1 MLSGFF
7 VTKKGK
13 NLLAKTHDGAN
24 IELTRAEIGSGD
36 IPEGQLVTEV
46 TSLYGKVKEL
56 PLGEVK
62 VGSGKEVCI
71 PVQLTNKGVL
81 TSFLFKEIGVYAIDP
96 DEGEILYLYG
106 NTDVTGDVPDEVKS
120 ESESQVDYLFNLLLN
135 IDNTTKVDVNVDN
148 SLIYATLQNLS
159 DMADTKVDKV
169 SGKGLSTEDYTTAEK
184 NKLAGI
190 AAGANKYVHPS
201 THPVGM
207 ITGLGTAATENTG
220 TSSGNVPVIESN
232 GKLPAVIIPSD
243 DGKQDKLTFDT
254 SPKSGSTNPVTSAGI
269 YTALAGKANREHNQG
284 HDTITFN
291 PEANKERD
299 VFLLDRGYVDVAGAC
314 RTAFMP
320 ADAITV
326 EYTQDNGV
334 TWNSYNLTDT
344 EKKNLFSMNR
354 SFFIKL
360 GGPNATA
367 QTIGHGVRITVEP
380 VDRYTNVDTF
390 YCWFSSASSS
400 TKCSIERST
409 IEAKNTFTTIRS
421 NVPVSGSAGSN
432 MITFPEG
439 RFGGDTSQTSNGYA
453 YRFTF
458 ITTTIDTTT
467 TTASMVT
474 DLRLYG
480 SKVWAIPNQMMFNGH
495 LYSWDANQNATFP
508 AQLNAAGGTLTGEL
522 VPNGGLAHAG
532 TDGYI
537 AYPDGGQYVSS
548 ISSVTGMLKIA
559 LPVSWTSTMLKFKV
573 SIYNYKD
580 NTSVDY
586 ILAGYNYRA
595 EYGWSRTTAYCVS
608 PWGQEVSNL
617 PVSFG
622 HDGTKC
628 AITIGTP
635 TTVWSYPQVVI
646 SDVTVAFEH
655 TKYDMWKSGWSL
667 SFVTEVLPTVNA
679 TISNTNITYNLDANN
694 LRAGLVPPER
704 LSPDPGVY
712 TVSPQLGPS
721 DVLHS
726 SLDNPTLAEIG
737 AVDSTFTNKIAFY
750 PYENA
755 LCEISSDG
763 GTTWTPDP
771 NMTETKWKK
780 LVSENNELNN
790 TTFSANVQYRITFS
804 SNRYCYLNAVYFYAS
819 MPASTKIG
827 VKIER
832 YNESDSEWSILTPQT
847 NALTARPDHFW
858 LQHAR
863 TAFNPTLESKAY
875 FSKVRITFIPAGNV
889 EASSTIDLRGLRW
902 YGTFPGT
909 DHRTIYSWDE
919 DKNVTFPAQLKASE
933 VYDNNQRV
941 YSPVNK
947 PSAEDLG
954 AATSSHTHNL
964 ATTAES
970 GYMSGADKTKV
981 EATNVAYGTC
991 STAAA
996 TAAKVVT
1003 LSGNTNWKLVP
1014 GSMVVVKFTYTNTAT
1029 NPTLNVNGTGAKSIW
1044 VNTAVIT
1051 TSNLTYAGIAS
1062 RPIKFVYDGTY
1073 YVVMGWSGD
1082 DNSTY
1087 ALMTAAEA
1095 TTGTATNAKLISAKV
1110 LHDKIEEMLSESLS
1124 GSGTGQTWH
1133 AKDILGSGTTST
1145 ADATAESGYSVTID
1159 TTAKNIDGSA
1169 KKYKAPFGTYV
1180 AIFRVQASTVTGS
1193 ADKIKLEIWGASAAI
1208 ASRAVKLSD
1217 FSAASKWEYFKIPFE
1232 TDSTSGRD
1240 IYPKVTCLNATGNV
1254 KVDNI
1259 VVVPNAFA
1267 LM

>member
-269 YTALAGKANREHNQG
+269 YTALAGKANSKHNQG

-291 PEANKERD
+291 PEANKEGD
-299 VFLLDRGYVDVAGAC
+299 VFLLDRGYVDTAGAC

-326 EYTQDNGV
+326 EYTQDGGM
-334 TWNSYNLTDT
+334 TWKPYNLTDAQ
-344 EKKNLFSMNR
+344 KQGLFSMNR

-421 NVPVSGSAGSN
+421 NVPVIGSSGPNSITFAAGSFGGSA
-432 MITFPEG
+432 
-439 RFGGDTSQTSNGYA
+439 DQTSNFYS

-458 ITTTIDTTT
+458 ITTAISTTET
-467 TTASMVT
+467 TVPKVT

-480 SKVWAIPNQMMFNGH
+480 SKVWRMPNQMMFDGH
-495 LYSWDANQNATFP
+495 LYSWDTAQNATFP
-508 AQLNAAGGTLTGEL
+508 AQLKAPAIYDSGQRVYSPSNKPTAADVGALPMDGGTLAGEL

-532 TDGYI
+532 IDGYI
-537 AYPDGGQYVSS
+537 AYPDGGQYISS
-548 ISSVTGMLKIA
+548 IQNVTGMLKIT
-559 LPVSWTSTMLKFKV
+559 LPVSWTNTMLKFKV
-573 SIYNYKD
+573 SICNSRNK
-580 NTSVDY
+580 THAEY
-586 ILAGYNYRA
+586 IISGYNIENR
-595 EYGWSRTTAYCVS
+595 WSFFDAYCLS
-608 PWGQEVSNL
+608 PWGGVLSNL

-622 HDGTKC
+622 HDGSKC

-635 TTVWSYPQVVI
+635 TTVWNYPQVVI
-646 SDVTVAFEH
+646 SDIMMGYSNTS
-655 TKYDMWKSGWSL
+655 YDMWKSGWNI
-667 SFVTEVLPTVNA
+667 SFITEALPTVST
-679 TISNTNITYNLDANN
+679 TIANTNIGYNVR
-694 LRAGLVPPER
+694 RA
-704 LSPDPGVY
+704 D
-712 TVSPQLGPS
+712 
-721 DVLHS
+721 
-726 SLDNPTLAEIG
+726 
-737 AVDSTFTNKIAFY
+737 
-750 PYENA
+750 
-755 LCEISSDG
+755 
-763 GTTWTPDP
+763 
-771 NMTETKWKK
+771 
-780 LVSENNELNN
+780 
-790 TTFSANVQYRITFS
+790 
-804 SNRYCYLNAVYFYAS
+804 
-819 MPASTKIG
+819 
-827 VKIER
+827 
-832 YNESDSEWSILTPQT
+832 
-847 NALTARPDHFW
+847 
-858 LQHAR
+858 
-863 TAFNPTLESKAY
+863 
-875 FSKVRITFIPAGNV
+875 
-889 EASSTIDLRGLRW
+889 
-902 YGTFPGT
+902 
-909 DHRTIYSWDE
+909 
-919 DKNVTFPAQLKASE
+919 
-933 VYDNNQRV
+933 
-941 YSPVNK
+941 
-947 PSAEDLG
+947 G
-954 AATSSHTHNL
+954 AAT
-964 ATTAES
+964 
-970 GYMSGADKTKV
+970 ADK
-981 EATNVAYGTC
+981 VANKLTIGSKTYDG
-991 STAAA
+991 SVA
-996 TAAKVVT
+996 VT
-1003 LSGNTNWKLVP
+1003 L
-1014 GSMVVVKFTYTNTAT
+1014 
-1029 NPTLNVNGTGAKSIW
+1029 
-1044 VNTAVIT
+1044 
-1051 TSNLTYAGIAS
+1051 TSE
-1062 RPIKFVYDGTY
+1062 D
-1073 YVVMGWSGD
+1073 
-1082 DNSTY
+1082 
-1087 ALMTAAEA
+1087 
-1095 TTGTATNAKLISAKV
+1095 
-1110 LHDKIEEMLSESLS
+1110 LS
-1124 GSGTGQTWH
+1124 GGATGQTWH

-1159 TTAKNIDGSA
+1159 TTAKSLNGSV

-1193 ADKIKLEIWGASAAI
+1193 ADKVKLEIWGTSAAI
-1208 ASRAVKLSD
+1208 ASRTLKLSD
-1217 FSAASKWEYFKIPFE
+1217 FSVASKWEYFKIPFE
-1232 TDSTSGRD
+1232 TDSSSGRD